1 MHKSLFYSSS
11 YNKFSLL
18 TSNISLPDWA
28 YAYGR
33 AKSQGIIRKIPD
45 DFIVNEIQ
53 SFELSGA
60 GEHAFLLIEK
70 CSENTDYV
78 ARLLARFAGVRQ
90 RDVSYAGLKDRHAR
104 TRQWFSVWLPGK
116 PDPDWKAL
124 NSETIKVLQATR
136 HSKKLK
142 RGSLAGNQFIIRIRD
157 WVGDFKVLEQQLQ
170 IIKRQGVPNYFG
182 AQRFGREGANI
193 AKVLALFSGEKVS
206 RNLRSIY
213 LSAAR
218 SYLFN
223 HILSQ
228 RVANRTWN
236 QALVG
241 DVLMFDNSHSFFKAE
256 TLDESILER
265 VAQLD
270 AHPTAVLWG
279 KGDSQTSAQ
288 VALLEQQV
296 IMQFDELANGLC
308 AFGVEQDRRAL
319 RSHIQEL
326 QWQFIDNSTLELSFT
341 LNPGCYATALLR
353 EIVQV
358 K

>member
-1 MHKSLFYSSS
+1 MNSPQ
-11 YNKFSLL
+11 
-18 TSNISLPDWA
+18 SLPDWA
-28 YAYGR
+28 YAYGG
-33 AKSQGIIRKIPD
+33 AQSQGRIRTIPD

-53 SFELSGA
+53 AFELSGS
-60 GEHAFLLIEK
+60 GEHAFILIEK

-116 PDPDWKAL
+116 PDPDWNEL
-124 NSETIKVLQATR
+124 NSDTIKVLQATR

-157 WVGDFKVLEQQLQ
+157 WEGDTQALEQQLQ
-170 IIKRQGVPNYFG
+170 LMKTQGVPNYFG

-193 AKVLALFSGEKVS
+193 ARAIALFSGEKVS
-206 RNLRSIY
+206 RNQRSIY

-223 HILSQ
+223 HILSA
-228 RVANRTWN
+228 RVADKSWD

-256 TLDESILER
+256 TLDESILQR

-279 KGDSQTSAQ
+279 TGDSLTSAQ

-296 IMQFDELANGLC
+296 IMQFDDIAKGLC

-326 QWQFIDNSTLELSFT
+326 QWQFIDSSTLELSFT

>member
-1 MHKSLFYSSS
+1 MNST
-11 YNKFSLL
+11 N
-18 TSNISLPDWA
+18 SLPDWA
-28 YAYGR
+28 YAYGG
-33 AKSQGIIRKIPD
+33 AQSQGLIRKTSD

-53 SFELSGA
+53 SFELSGT

-116 PDPDWKAL
+116 PDPDWEAL

-142 RGSLAGNQFIIRIRD
+142 RGSLAGNQFIIRVCD
-157 WVGDFKVLEQQLQ
+157 WTGDTQVLELQLQ
-170 IIKRQGVPNYFG
+170 TIKKQGVPNYFG
-182 AQRFGREGANI
+182 AQRFGHEGANI
-193 AKVLALFSGEKVS
+193 AKALALFSGEKVS

-218 SYLFN
+218 SYIFN
-223 HILSQ
+223 HILSK
-228 RVANRTWN
+228 RVTNKIWN

-256 TLDESILER
+256 TLDESILQR
-265 VAQLD
+265 VEKLD

-279 KGDSQTSAQ
+279 KGDSQTCAE

-296 IMQFDELANGLC
+296 VDQFDDIAKGLC
-308 AFGVEQDRRAL
+308 AFGVEQDRRTL
-319 RSHIQEL
+319 RSHIQKL